1 MLNQLDTLLAG
12 NELGE
17 AGVANLRQVFSGVE
31 AAGLPADRMKL
42 DVSIAR
48 GLDYYTG
55 VIFETFLGQLP
66 NIGSVC
72 SGGRYDDLAG
82 VYTKQKLP
90 GIGASLGL
98 DRLLA
103 AMEELKLIEQVSTP
117 AQVLITYFDK
127 DQLNVYLRLAAQ
139 LARRA
144 YWSNSTPSQNDLVS
158 SSSTQTGAVFHWP
171 SSRAKMRFRKGF
183 AKSKTCSRVRA

>member
-1 MLNQLDTLLAG
+1 MEEMQQQAGATHAQATEVLKLGALSGTNDEMLDQLETLLAG
-12 NELGE
+12 SELGE
-17 AGVANLRQVFSGVE
+17 AGVENLRQVFAGVR
-31 AAGLPADRMKL
+31 AAGVPAERLKL

-55 VIFETFLGQLP
+55 IIFETFLGQLP

-82 VYTKQKLP
+82 VYTKQQLP

-103 AMEELKLIEQVSTP
+103 AMEELEL
-117 AQVLITYFDK
+117 D
-127 DQLNVYLRLAAQ
+127 
-139 LARRA
+139 RA
-144 YWSNSTPSQNDLVS
+144 
-158 SSSTQTGAVFHWP
+158 GRHA
-171 SSRAKMRFRKGF
+171 G
-183 AKSKTCSRVRA
+183 